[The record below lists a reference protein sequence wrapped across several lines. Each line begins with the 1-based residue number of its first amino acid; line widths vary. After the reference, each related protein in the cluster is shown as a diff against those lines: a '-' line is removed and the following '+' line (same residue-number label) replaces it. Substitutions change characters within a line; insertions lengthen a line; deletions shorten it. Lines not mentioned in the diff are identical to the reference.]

1 MGRWV
6 QKGPM
11 ALIPEHH
18 ILDHIQQLIRREG
31 QGHRESH
38 RFANAVQ
45 NDVILT
51 YRLREL
57 RLRSQERPRRR
68 GATRP
73 GRAPQPRRDI
83 ADPGIAAGS
92 VKPIRNN
99 HAVAICARPGK
110 PDSQATSHGR
120 FWPAGIW

>member
-1 MGRWV
+1 
-6 QKGPM
+6 M

-73 GRAPQPRRDI
+73 GRAPQPRRASSDEPHEPYEN
-83 ADPGIAAGS
+83 APDEEDAGPEPKRRRRTRQS
-92 VKPIRNN
+92 E
-99 HAVAICARPGK
+99 G
-110 PDSQATSHGR
+110 DS
-120 FWPAGIW
+120 